1 MHAGLLYV
9 YIEYEYS
16 VRTLYIAPV
25 FDPRVR
31 SCKISGPVSG
41 WIAVTLRLKDTR
53 RASAA
58 ATPLSDLSVC
68 SYNLPRDQ
76 NKIKVSEKAETKT
89 VLYPQKGKNLR

>member
-53 RASAA
+53 RSVGCCNAA
-58 ATPLSDLSVC
+58 F
-68 SYNLPRDQ
+68 
-76 NKIKVSEKAETKT
+76 
-89 VLYPQKGKNLR
+89 